1 MTAGLL
7 LQEGG
12 QSDQQVADPY
22 ANEPRRHKAL
32 IVRSDKPFNA
42 ESPPEV
48 LLAPKT
54 PQQLFYVRN
63 HLPVPHVDAS
73 TWTVRG
79 LVHTP
84 ACSSRQDCLPCT
96 SAVPDPAPQAAAARR

>member
-1 MTAGLL
+1 M

-12 QSDQQVADPY
+12 QISQQVADPY
-22 ANEPRRHKAL
+22 ANEPKRHKAL

-54 PQQLFYVRN
+54 PQDLFYVRN

-73 TWTVRG
+73 TWTVR
-79 LVHTP
+79 P
-84 ACSSRQDCLPCT
+84 AH
-96 SAVPDPAPQAAAARR
+96 